1 MQITLSFNPIW
12 TSSQRPKISIEP
24 MVLVDRIEREGNLH
38 LLESSEQYEKVMNRL
53 KEQDPN
59 MYAIYALGEWGN
71 KVEGL
76 IFEFEEI
83 DDVPAEAIQLGYGQ
97 DF

>member
-1 MQITLSFNPIW
+1 
-12 TSSQRPKISIEP
+12 
-24 MVLVDRIEREGNLH
+24 
-38 LLESSEQYEKVMNRL
+38 MNRL